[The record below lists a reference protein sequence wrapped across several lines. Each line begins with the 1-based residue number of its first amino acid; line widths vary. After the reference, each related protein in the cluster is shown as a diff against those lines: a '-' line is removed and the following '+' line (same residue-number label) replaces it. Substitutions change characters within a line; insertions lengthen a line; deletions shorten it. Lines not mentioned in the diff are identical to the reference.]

1 MISFEVQDMTC
12 GHCASTITRAVQQ
25 VDREARIQVDLQRH
39 RVDIQPGQAD
49 ARQLG
54 DAIRDAGYTP
64 VPA

>member
-12 GHCASTITRAVQQ
+12 GHCASAITKAVQQ

-39 RVDIQPGQAD
+39 RVDIEPRQAD
-49 ARQLG
+49 AQQLG
-54 DAIRDAGYTP
+54 DAIREAGYTP